1 MSQTTERKAFTLAEV
16 LIYAIVAILLLA
28 MVYSTLMMVLQ
39 VYQNTRNFALLQMEA
54 MKSASEVANELSRS
68 PKSSVSTGS
77 DWLLMLSSVAPTGRI
92 AYDNSGRVLW
102 QKWVLYY
109 RDADNKLLRK
119 ELTFTPTAT
128 PPVVAPDVNTLIND
142 QNLPARIVATDIT
155 GLTSS
160 GAFAGESVTITA
172 SNDLRGLASVNVTL
186 GCSFRPQ
193 GE

>member
-1 MSQTTERKAFTLAEV
+1 MSQTTDRKAFTLAEV

-28 MVYSTLMMVLQ
+28 MVYSTLIMVLQ

-54 MKSASEVANELSRS
+54 MKSGSEIANELSRS
-68 PKSSVSTGS
+68 PKNSMSTGA
-77 DWLLMLSSVAPTGRI
+77 DWILMLSSVAPTGRI
-92 AYDNSGRVLW
+92 AYDGSGRVLW
-102 QKWVLYY
+102 QKWILYY

-119 ELTFTPTAT
+119 EQAFTPTST
-128 PPVVAPDVNTLIND
+128 PPAVAPDVNTMINN
-142 QNLPARIVATDIT
+142 QNLPARLVATDIT
-155 GLTSS
+155 GLVS
-160 GAFAGESVTITA
+160 GPVAGESITITA

>member
-28 MVYSTLMMVLQ
+28 MVYSTLIMVLQ

-54 MKSASEVANELSRS
+54 MKSANEVATELSRS
-68 PKSSVSTGS
+68 PKSSVSSGA
-77 DWLLMLSSVAPTGRI
+77 DWILMLSSVAPTGRI
-92 AYDNSGRVLW
+92 DYDNSGRVLW
-102 QKWVLYY
+102 QKWILYY

-119 ELTFTPTAT
+119 ELTFAPTST
-128 PPVVAPDVNTLIND
+128 PPALAPDVNTLVNN
-142 QNLPARIVATDIT
+142 QSLPARIVATDIT
-155 GLTSS
+155 GLASS
-160 GAFAGESVTITA
+160 GAYAGESVTVTA